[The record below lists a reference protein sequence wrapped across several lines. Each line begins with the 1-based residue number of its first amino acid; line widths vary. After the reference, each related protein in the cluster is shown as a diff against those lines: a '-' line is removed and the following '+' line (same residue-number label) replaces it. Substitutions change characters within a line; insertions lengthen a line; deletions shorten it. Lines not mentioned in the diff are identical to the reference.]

1 MFPPRTS
8 SRGLDGLRAGAGALA
23 RVESSTCPLV
33 PRVPTA
39 PPALGHH
46 WQVGGLRSQLSKQDL
61 KVLDVKST
69 LGWRGGQVG
78 ILAFWKGSD
87 TVSEDC

>member
-1 MFPPRTS
+1 M
-8 SRGLDGLRAGAGALA
+8 
-23 RVESSTCPLV
+23 

-46 WQVGGLRSQLSKQDL
+46 WQVGGLRSQLSKQDP

-78 ILAFWKGSD
+78 ILAFGKDLTLFLRIADQRECPWVGPWKGGCVLLP
-87 TVSEDC
+87 TPIK